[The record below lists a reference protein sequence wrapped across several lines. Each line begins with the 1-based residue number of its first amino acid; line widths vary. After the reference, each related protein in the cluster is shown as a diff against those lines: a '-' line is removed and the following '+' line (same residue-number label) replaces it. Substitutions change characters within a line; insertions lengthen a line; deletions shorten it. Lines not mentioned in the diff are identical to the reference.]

1 MFAQQIKFTT
11 MPMACE
17 IMAIDT
23 HDRAITALAELL
35 DSFDTLTGSQ
45 RSKINTELNTIA
57 KTLRRIDDEVET
69 LADRYNSADEERSE
83 LWDELQEIKHTRDYL
98 QALVDVPHL
107 ENDLYTALKIARDS
121 GSETAFMHISILEQ
135 VHYIVEKLS
144 R

>member
-1 MFAQQIKFTT
+1 

-23 HDRAITALAELL
+23 LDRDITALAELL

-45 RSKINTELNTIA
+45 RSKINSELNTIA

-83 LWDELQEIKHTRDYL
+83 LWDELQEIKHTRDGL
-98 QALVDVPHL
+98 RALVDVPHL
-107 ENDLYTALKIARDS
+107 ENDLYSALKIARDS
-121 GSETAFMHISILEQ
+121 GSESASMPISLLEQ
-135 VHYIVEKLS
+135 VHHIVEKLS